1 MKPNQKSEEDSPAD
15 LTVASDSDFHADFET
30 LRTKYFLSQD
40 NEQECARWL
49 QLALREAAAFVQNSD
64 GHKIHS
70 DVTLPDLEKLFPE
83 TAMPDAGD
91 GLPTTFQ
98 RAVDVV
104 MRHSVRVASPY
115 YVGHMSGVTPYFSL
129 IVDLLI
135 CALNQNVVK
144 IETALSASFVEGQ
157 TLAWL
162 HRLVY
167 GQADSFY
174 GKHLHAP
181 ESAFGNVT
189 SGGTMGNLTA
199 LAVARNLRFP
209 DAPRKGLAS
218 ALLASGHTRVVLV
231 ASTRV
236 HYSVRKAASIL
247 GIGED
252 NVAEIPVLPFENRID
267 TEALARTL
275 DLLKAEGACVL
286 AVVGVAGSTE
296 TGGVDD
302 LALMAKLAKEHNA
315 WFHVDAAWGAP
326 LLLSRTH
333 APLMQG
339 IEKADS
345 VVMDGHK
352 LFYLPMAHGC
362 VLFRDV
368 HSLDVLRHTAR
379 YIIRTGSVDL
389 GRTSLEGSRR
399 FDSFKMW
406 FFLRV
411 LGRKGFEA
419 LVDNAV
425 SLGHTFG
432 RLIENHPSFQL
443 TSRVSTNILTYR
455 YVPVAWKTP
464 LEHMRKKLATTQ
476 PPEDAPPG
484 PLQKALLFVTS
495 VLNEVNVELQKSQRQ
510 AGRSFVS
517 RTTLESVYPGVD
529 TVVLRAVPF
538 NPLTTEAMLSEIL
551 EEQDALG
558 RDIFRKRWK
567 KLRVNAPEG
576 FESILAEQ

>member
-1 MKPNQKSEEDSPAD
+1 MISKKKVDTGPQLGNFANFD
-15 LTVASDSDFHADFET
+15 T
-30 LRTKYFLSQD
+30 LRTKYFLSQE

-70 DVTLPDLEKLFPE
+70 DVTLPHLEKLFPE
-83 TAMPDAGD
+83 TSMPDAGD
-91 GLPTTFQ
+91 DLPDTF
-98 RAVDVV
+98 RKAVDVV

-129 IVDLLI
+129 IADLLI

-167 GQADSFY
+167 GQSEAFY
-174 GKHLHAP
+174 RKTLHAP

-209 DAPRKGLAS
+209 DAARKGLS
-218 ALLASGHTRVVLV
+218 GALAASGHTRLVLV
-231 ASTRV
+231 ASRRV

-252 NVAEIPVLPFENRID
+252 NVVEIPVEPFENRID
-267 TEALARTL
+267 VGALEATL
-275 DLLKAEGACVL
+275 DSLKAEGACVL
-286 AVVGVAGSTE
+286 ALIGVAGSTE

-302 LALMAKLAKEHNA
+302 LLALARLAKTHNT
-315 WFHVDAAWGAP
+315 WFHVDAAWGGP

-333 APLMQG
+333 SPLLSG
-339 IEKADS
+339 IEAADS

-352 LFYLPMAHGC
+352 LFYLPMSHGC

-368 HSLDVLRHTAR
+368 HALDALRHTAR

-411 LGRKGFEA
+411 LGRRGFEA

-425 SLGHTFG
+425 SLGHAYG
-432 RLIENHPSFQL
+432 RLVEKHPSFQL

-455 YVPVAWKTP
+455 YVPPEWKAA
-464 LEHMRKKLATTQ
+464 LERLRMEAC
-476 PPEDAPPG
+476 PENAPP
-484 PLQKALLFVTS
+484 PSVQAAVAFVTS
-495 VLNEVNVELQKSQRQ
+495 VLNDVNVELQKRQRQ

-517 RTTLESVYPGVD
+517 RTTLESVFAGTD

-538 NPLTTEAMLSEIL
+538 NPLTTEAMLVEIL
-551 EEQDALG
+551 AEQETLG
-558 RDIFRKRWK
+558 RDVFRKRWK
-567 KLRVNAPEG
+567 KLRMNAPEG
-576 FESILAEQ
+576 FETILAEH